1 MRSFARWFFAAIPR
15 APRRAGVLMRLFY
28 RWQENF
34 TSVGHAAAA
43 LMLFSMFA
51 GAIPGFWAAWI
62 FAGLDFIFFL
72 ALVPSLFLTSKK
84 CKVTVSGIS
93 VTPVTEG
100 CDAQVLLHVE
110 SDGSVDAISAG
121 CFRMDPSLKLFEG
134 EPVSLKARDSAFLQ
148 CKLRTK
154 YRGAF
159 KIPKVAVLVPE
170 INGVLRL
177 AKGMGSAE
185 LLVFPRPNHILSLN
199 FLTAGNV
206 GAAFALLLMPN
217 FSRGLNFVGVRE
229 YCEGD
234 SLRDLH
240 HKAFAR
246 YGRPFTKEFE
256 SERGAGC
263 VLVLDVSARNLVE
276 KSLQEPLIRLGAGIA
291 FWLMERGILGRFFIG
306 DDEIPLLKAN
316 DKNAILEA
324 LARIPHAKIYGPRP
338 KSCAWSP
345 AARPMGPVLKL
356 GLFSTRD
363 PLVQKQ
369 IVVVADKCKLEAR
382 DESTLFVLESKLNEA
397 GVSL

>member
-1 MRSFARWFFAAIPR
+1 MLAAIPR

-84 CKVTVSGIS
+84 YRINVSGIS

-100 CDAQVLLHVE
+100 SDAQVLLRVE
-110 SDGSVDAISAG
+110 STNPIDAVSAG
-121 CFRMDPSLKLFEG
+121 CFRMDPGLKLLEG
-134 EPVSLKARDSAFLQ
+134 ESVSLKAHDSIFLQ

-170 INGVLRL
+170 IKGVLRI
-177 AKGMGSAE
+177 AKGVGSVE
-185 LLVFPRPNHILSLN
+185 LLVFPRPHNILSLN
-199 FLTAGNV
+199 FLTVGHA

-217 FSRGLNFVGVRE
+217 FSRGLNFAGVRE

-256 SERGAGC
+256 SERGAGSI
-263 VLVLDVSARNLVE
+263 LVLDVSARNLVE
-276 KSLQEPLIRLGAGIA
+276 KSLQESLIKLAAGVA

-306 DDEIPLLKAN
+306 DDEVPLLKTN
-316 DKNAILEA
+316 DRNAVLDA
-324 LARIPHAKIYGPRP
+324 LARIPRAKIYGSQ
-338 KSCAWSP
+338 KKVHAWAPS
-345 AARPMGPVLKL
+345 ARPMGPVLRL
-356 GLFSTRD
+356 GLIPTHD
-363 PLVQKQ
+363 ALVQKQ
-369 IVVVADKCKLEAR
+369 IIVVADKRKFEVH
-382 DESTLFVLESKLNEA
+382 DENILLVENSKLNEPE
-397 GVSL
+397 VSL